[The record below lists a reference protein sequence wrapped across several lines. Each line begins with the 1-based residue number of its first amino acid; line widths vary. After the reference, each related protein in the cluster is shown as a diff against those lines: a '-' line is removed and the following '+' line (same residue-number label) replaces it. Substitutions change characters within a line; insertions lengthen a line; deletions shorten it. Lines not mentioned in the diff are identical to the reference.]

1 MKQPTHA
8 VNILFLNHY
17 VHTIVWWKEAE
28 FHMFNVL
35 YVNQY
40 LYPPG
45 CMRTSRYSIWI
56 KSSPCSV
63 WIRHCSNRR
72 YWQKRRQKVK
82 LCYGHYIVKF
92 RDYDHLNFRQ
102 ICFSDNLT
110 LKPFRYYDHHSLQRP
125 LDSKT
130 DQLFKPFDINIG
142 LLVLK

>member
-1 MKQPTHA
+1 MSPRLHA
-8 VNILFLNHY
+8 DQSVFYLDPKLPLLGLDPPLLQSEIL
-17 VHTIVWWKEAE
+17 TKTA
-28 FHMFNVL
+28 
-35 YVNQY
+35 
-40 LYPPG
+40 
-45 CMRTSRYSIWI
+45 S
-56 KSSPCSV
+56 
-63 WIRHCSNRR
+63 
-72 YWQKRRQKVK
+72 KVK

-130 DQLFKPFDINIG
+130 GQLFKPFDINIG